1 MKTRRADPFLV
12 EKFLRDFDRF
22 IQKEETTMQD
32 AYPLLPAALRG
43 NALESREGFP
53 IVWEAP
59 SPQEASLA
67 GLRVQETV
75 LRGGLDD
82 RFLIH
87 VSGTTVTVTRT

>member
-1 MKTRRADPFLV
+1 MIAD
-12 EKFLRDFDRF
+12 
-22 IQKEETTMQD
+22 D

-43 NALESREGFP
+43 NALEGRERFP

-75 LRGGLDD
+75 LRGRLDHLFTI
-82 RFLIH
+82 R
-87 VSGTTVTVTRT
+87 VSGPTVTIERNS